1 MTVTY
6 THEVATCN
14 KFGTFWKLLF
24 RWKGGIYKLV
34 WPELFVYTFLY
45 YICSIVYRFLLDE
58 PSKRTFE
65 KVSLYCQYFSD
76 LIPVSF
82 VLGFYVSIVVQ
93 RWWNQ
98 YQTLPWP
105 DSLALFISTS
115 IHGQDERG
123 RLMRRT
129 IMRYCNL
136 SVLFTFI
143 MIAPGVKKRFPT
155 RDHLVEAGF
164 MTENEQKIFDD
175 LDTKTPHPKYWM
187 PLVWAGSIVA
197 RARKEGRIRD
207 DFAVKTIIDEI
218 NRFRGLCG
226 GLLSYDWI
234 SIPLV
239 YTQVVTL
246 AVYTFFIGTI
256 MGRQF
261 LDPKQNIPKQDI
273 DFYVPIFTFLQF
285 FFYMGWLKVAESLVN
300 PFGEDDDDFEVNWL
314 VDRNLQ
320 VSYLI
325 VDEMHSEHP
334 ELIQDKYW
342 DEIFPTELPYT
353 IAAEQFRIEPPQG
366 STANLEVPEV
376 EQEFL
381 PLVEEEEEEE
391 EPIHGTDAVQ
401 ELENG
406 ETKAID
412 IKLTGSRV
420 SSASGLASPPQSA
433 SASRKPSILS
443 QLVQRMKYGSND
455 NLRRRSIRPI
465 GSTTSMRTARKN
477 RGFNRSASRMSSTS
491 QVTSQS
497 RESVTR
503 NPTLLTQGSGIFR
516 MSDLS
521 INTAGRDDPTSPK
534 SRGGVGSQEDD
545 EPIHIKIK
553 RRDKDG
559 RVIKSP
565 SSDEFE
571 CESESSRTNL
581 IGNLKKPGSRMFSYE
596 SMSDENSE
604 DNNNMKRAKADNK
617 SLGSSCSIRTSI
629 FQGDDDENEKSLD
642 VDEKIAAQLQT
653 KQKRGVIKGLKG
665 AFSKIRIQSHHPPQ
679 ELSRSAAAVASSSY
693 TLSKWLSSESS
704 KVYPVKSDE
713 DEQFADEEPVVPR
726 TGGVSCSL
734 PVSPARKVPSGG
746 SRTAKSLGTFDSD
759 TDSCDLGSLLDVPLS
774 PPESPM
780 IKINGK
786 SIDQESE
793 MPIGESTPQVKVVLT
808 TPEECFLSPQK
819 SLGDTKIDISKDTE
833 DLPEQG
839 MAGSSEKVSK
849 DTSSEAKLSILT
861 EKELEPIPEIEDNSG
876 GKNTREMWV

>member
-24 RWKGGIYKLV
+24 RWRGGIYNLV
-34 WPELFVYTFLY
+34 WPELFVYTILY
-45 YICSIVYRFLLDE
+45 YVFSIVYRFLLDE

-65 KVSLYCQYFSD
+65 KVSQYCQYFTD

-123 RLMRRT
+123 RVMRRT

-246 AVYTFFIGTI
+246 SVYTFFIGTI

-273 DFYVPIFTFLQF
+273 DFYVPVFTFLQF

-342 DEIFPTELPYT
+342 DEIFPSELPYT

-366 STANLEVPEV
+366 STANLEVPEL

-381 PLVEEEEEEE
+381 PLVEEEEEDEE
-391 EPIHGTDAVQ
+391 SVHGTDIVQ

-412 IKLTGSRV
+412 IKSGSRR
-420 SSASGLASPPQSA
+420 SSGSGLVSPPQSA
-433 SASRKPSILS
+433 SVGRKPSILS

-465 GSTTSMRTARKN
+465 GSTTSMRTSRKP

-521 INTAGRDDPTSPK
+521 INTAGRDDPISPRSA
-534 SRGGVGSQEDD
+534 SRGRMEPNDD
-545 EPIHIKIK
+545 DQPIHIRIK

-565 SSDEFE
+565 SSDEFD

-581 IGNLKKPGSRMFSYE
+581 IGNLKKPGSRMFAYE
-596 SMSDENSE
+596 TMSEENSE
-604 DNNNMKRAKADNK
+604 DNNNLKRAKADNK

-629 FQGDDDENEKSLD
+629 FQGDEEENDKSLD

-653 KQKRGVIKGLKG
+653 KQKLGVMKGLKG
-665 AFSKIRIQSHHPPQ
+665 AFSKIRIQSQHPQ
-679 ELSRSAAAVASSSY
+679 ELSRSAAAAASSSY
-693 TLSKWLSSESS
+693 TLSKWLSSEGS
-704 KVYPVKSDE
+704 KVGPVKSDE
-713 DEQFADEEPVVPR
+713 DEVCADEEPVIPR
-726 TGGVSCSL
+726 KGVSCSL
-734 PVSPARKVPSGG
+734 PVSPARRGPSFGN
-746 SRTAKSLGTFDSD
+746 RAAKSLATFDYD
-759 TDSCDLGSLLDVPLS
+759 TESCDLGSLLDEQLS
-774 PPESPM
+774 PPESP
-780 IKINGK
+780 IIRINGR
-786 SIDQESE
+786 SIEEDSKLSSCESASQ
-793 MPIGESTPQVKVVLT
+793 IKVVSPPT
-808 TPEECFLSPQK
+808 EEWHYSPQK
-819 SLGDTKIDISKDTE
+819 SSSDTKINISKDSG
-833 DLPEQG
+833 DMSEQVG
-839 MAGSSEKVSK
+839 LESSEKNSK
-849 DTSSEAKLSILT
+849 DTLSEAKLSVIT
-861 EKELEPIPEIEDNSG
+861 EQELAPIPEVEDNSG
-876 GKNTREMWV
+876 GKSTGELWV